1 MYAFPLVIQD
11 HHEGAE
17 ANRGCIELE
26 GLGGRGSPSPKGP
39 SPVRLL
45 LGQYRGRRNAWKTA
59 GRGVRGPPRRS
70 AAAVTSICRRS
81 AERPTQRRNR
91 PGSGTV
97 RVVCGRS
104 LACRPAWTPRCWGS
118 PCHCGSETCRR
129 TCSCGPPYPAC
140 NVGAPEAL
148 PLDDFA
154 QATAEPVPVR
164 SPSRASFSLVN
175 GCSVTSLPTSTGA
188 GLGRSIGTRI
198 ASSCGWRMA
207 RGSGAASSSQVPESR
222 RPADS
227 LGRGQTAAA
236 AFDRL
241 RSCQL
246 AHHEPRFLIRT
257 L

>member
-91 PGSGTV
+91 PRSGTV

-104 LACRPAWTPRCWGS
+104 LACRPSWTPRCWGS

-164 SPSRASFSLVN
+164 APLPRLLQFGQCVQRHLAPDLDRRRVRSIYRDSNSFVVRMEDGERLRGRVVIAGAGIAPTGRQPRSRPNGCGSIRSTSVVPARAS
-175 GCSVTSLPTSTGA
+175 
-188 GLGRSIGTRI
+188 
-198 ASSCGWRMA
+198 
-207 RGSGAASSSQVPESR
+207 
-222 RPADS
+222 
-227 LGRGQTAAA
+227 
-236 AFDRL
+236 
-241 RSCQL
+241 
-246 AHHEPRFLIRT
+246 
-257 L
+257 